1 MALAMVS
8 AVLPDHLVSQVV
20 RGRAVDSATR
30 RGIAEV
36 TITILDRDSR
46 AFSEL
51 ATDSSGFFTAR
62 LAELGEFRFIAS
74 RLGFAPDTQVVSL
87 RSADTVGLPAFLLRS
102 SAIPLES
109 VTAEVRARDEAAV
122 GFARTGHVVAGGG
135 LADLDRQGARLT
147 AVARDIPGLRV
158 VGWCIQ
164 STRRF
169 LDMRGAG
176 GCVVL
181 VIDGIVMAHG
191 PILVRQTLS
200 EPLSNWESVQY
211 LTPVEA
217 GSRFGLDASARGAL
231 LLWSRGRGPHVS
243 EDRNK

>member
-1 MALAMVS
+1 
-8 AVLPDHLVSQVV
+8 
-20 RGRAVDSATR
+20 
-30 RGIAEV
+30 
-36 TITILDRDSR
+36 
-46 AFSEL
+46 
-51 ATDSSGFFTAR
+51 
-62 LAELGEFRFIAS
+62 
-74 RLGFAPDTQVVSL
+74 
-87 RSADTVGLPAFLLRS
+87 
-102 SAIPLES
+102 
-109 VTAEVRARDEAAV
+109 
-122 GFARTGHVVAGGG
+122 
-135 LADLDRQGARLT
+135 
-147 AVARDIPGLRV
+147 
-158 VGWCIQ
+158 
-164 STRRF
+164 
-169 LDMRGAG
+169 MRGAG